1 MQQTTSVNSL
11 STIPYPLSP
20 SLPAPAQPSVRL
32 PHLLN
37 IAWIYLG
44 PLLPIV
50 LFSVVLWLSHHKF
63 RDDCLE
69 EIRTSFRSV
78 SPLTTLASEDRK
90 ALVMFGCECKSWIS
104 MGDPV
109 GPDASADD
117 AAWKFREACD
127 ENGEWPVFYQ
137 VNDAL
142 LGRYIEIGLSM
153 IKLGETARVRL
164 QKLLL
169 SRWRKQRSSLHEQE
183 SNRFGPAI

>member
-1 MQQTTSVNSL
+1 
-11 STIPYPLSP
+11 
-20 SLPAPAQPSVRL
+20 L

-50 LFSVVLWLSHHKF
+50 LFSVVLWLLHHKF
-63 RDDCLE
+63 RNDCLE
-69 EIRTSFRSV
+69 EIRTSFRSI
-78 SPLTTLASEDRK
+78 SPLAILANEDRK
-90 ALVMFGCECKSWIS
+90 AFVMFGCEGKSWIA

-127 ENGEWPVFYQ
+127 ENSVWPAFYQ
-137 VNDAL
+137 VNEAS

-164 QKLLL
+164 QKLLP